1 MRKYLRNPRKKEMSD
16 AYGKLQ
22 EQRGNEE
29 EEVQVQQEGS
39 SGGQK
44 DGETDRGKIK
54 VNKSYA

>member
-1 MRKYLRNPRKKEMSD
+1 MSD

-29 EEVQVQQEGS
+29 EEVQVHEEGS

-44 DGETDRGKIK
+44 DGETDRGEDKGQ
-54 VNKSYA
+54 

>member
-44 DGETDRGKIK
+44 DGETDRGKDK
-54 VNKSYA
+54 GQ